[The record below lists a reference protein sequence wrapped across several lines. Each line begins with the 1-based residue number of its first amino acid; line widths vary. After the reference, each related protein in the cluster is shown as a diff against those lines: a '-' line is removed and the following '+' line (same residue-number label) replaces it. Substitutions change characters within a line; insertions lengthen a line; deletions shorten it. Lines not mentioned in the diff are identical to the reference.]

1 MKAWLVKDKDEFSA
15 TVVFAETRGKA
26 RALAMHTEV
35 CEDVDFCNI
44 QVKRKPQMDKYYT
57 EGKKEMDWFD
67 SKDRIALVSE
77 CGFQCEYVEPYMCQ
91 DCPAK
96 DICEDY
102 QEYLTE
108 EEGAE

>member
-1 MKAWLVKDKDEFSA
+1 MKAWLVSRNDEWCS

-26 RALAMHTEV
+26 KSYVLGTENF
-35 CEDVDFCNI
+35 EDVDYCELEVCR
-44 QVKRKPQMDKYYT
+44 VKKMDKYYV
-57 EGKKEMDWFD
+57 EGKNEMDWFN